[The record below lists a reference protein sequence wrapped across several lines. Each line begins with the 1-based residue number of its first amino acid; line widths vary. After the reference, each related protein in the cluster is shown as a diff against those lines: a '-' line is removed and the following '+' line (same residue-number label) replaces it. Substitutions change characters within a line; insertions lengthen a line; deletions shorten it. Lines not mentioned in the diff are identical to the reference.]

1 MIYTIHDQQL
11 AQHGGHSRISHEEL
25 IISALNRPMQLD
37 IYKKPD
43 IADLVAVY
51 AYGIIKNHEFVDG
64 NK

>member
-11 AQHGGHSRISHEEL
+11 AQHGGHNRISHEEL

-37 IYKKPD
+37 IYEKPD
-43 IADLVAVY
+43 IADLAAAY